1 MSQIYSGGLKFVL
14 NAIFGITILI
24 HTSMF
29 FEEGL
34 SPTYGNDNI
43 TVVTR
48 TAFVTTTSYAT
59 ATVTS
64 MLSLT
69 ETATTTA
76 TVTAMPTPTSPSAL
90 TDIPHHPKADTAFG
104 VIFGVVCISLITGV
118 IVRKKSK
125 KLKGFNISL
134 IIGTFCNDS
143 L

>member
-1 MSQIYSGGLKFVL
+1 MSQIYSSSLKFIL
-14 NAIFGITILI
+14 DAIFGITILI

-34 SPTYGNDNI
+34 SPTFGNDNI

-69 ETATTTA
+69 ETATA